1 MTSIR
6 QFAKNNN
13 YTYTLAIFDIA
24 KVSSNAV
31 VMSKYSL
38 WAKSSGIRYFFHVL
52 VSIWTDIP
60 NMDKTDKQANCLK
73 LKKVEI
79 KGGEL
84 ELKQMVSGSGW
95 MAACSLRP
103 CADNIIHCKV
113 PHTHLI
119 VLSDRICWSAT
130 SGLYSAGRYNSTG
143 EFISYCQITCSLLH
157 HIVFREP
164 LTN

>member
-1 MTSIR
+1 MTYIR

-13 YTYTLAIFDIA
+13 YNYTLATFDIA
-24 KVSSNAV
+24 KVSSNV
-31 VMSKYSL
+31 VVVQIFSMSQKF
-38 WAKSSGIRYFFHVL
+38 RYQVFFFHVLAL

-119 VLSDRICWSAT
+119 VLSDRIC
-130 SGLYSAGRYNSTG
+130 
-143 EFISYCQITCSLLH
+143 
-157 HIVFREP
+157 
-164 LTN
+164 

>member
-1 MTSIR
+1 MTYIR

-13 YTYTLAIFDIA
+13 YTLAIFDIA

-31 VMSKYSL
+31 DVQIFSMSQKF
-38 WAKSSGIRYFFHVL
+38 RYQVFFFFSCLGSV

-113 PHTHLI
+113 HILTSLFFQTVFADQPQVAYIQQDGTTQQVSLSAI
-119 VLSDRICWSAT
+119 VKLPALFAPRC
-130 SGLYSAGRYNSTG
+130 
-143 EFISYCQITCSLLH
+143 F
-157 HIVFREP
+157 
-164 LTN
+164 

>member
-1 MTSIR
+1 MTYIR

-13 YTYTLAIFDIA
+13 YNYTLATFDIA
-24 KVSSNAV
+24 KVSSNV
-31 VMSKYSL
+31 VVVQIFSMSQKF
-38 WAKSSGIRYFFHVL
+38 RYQVFFFHVLAL

-113 PHTHLI
+113 HILTSLFFQTVFADQPQVAYIQQDGTTQQVSLSAI
-119 VLSDRICWSAT
+119 VKLPALFCT
-130 SGLYSAGRYNSTG
+130 TLFLEN
-143 EFISYCQITCSLLH
+143 
-157 HIVFREP
+157 P
-164 LTN
+164 

>member
-1 MTSIR
+1 MTYIR

-24 KVSSNAV
+24 KVSSNV
-31 VMSKYSL
+31 VVVQIFSMSQKF
-38 WAKSSGIRYFFHVL
+38 RYQVFFFHVLAL

-113 PHTHLI
+113 HILTSLFFQTVFADQPQVAYIQQDGTTQQVSLSAI
-119 VLSDRICWSAT
+119 VKLPALFCT
-130 SGLYSAGRYNSTG
+130 TLFLEN
-143 EFISYCQITCSLLH
+143 
-157 HIVFREP
+157 P
-164 LTN
+164 

>member
-1 MTSIR
+1 M
-6 QFAKNNN
+6 
-13 YTYTLAIFDIA
+13 A

-31 VMSKYSL
+31 DVQVFSVSQKF
-38 WAKSSGIRYFFHVL
+38 RYQTALIAQIQVIFSCLGSV
-52 VSIWTDIP
+52 VSIWTDFA
-60 NMDKTDKQANCLK
+60 NMDITGKQANCLK
-73 LKKVEI
+73 LKKVKI

-84 ELKQMVSGSGW
+84 ELKQMVSGSGT

-113 PHTHLI
+113 HILTSLFFQTVFADQPQVAYIQQDGTTQQVSLSAI
-119 VLSDRICWSAT
+119 VKLLVS
-130 SGLYSAGRYNSTG
+130 
-143 EFISYCQITCSLLH
+143 LH

>member
-1 MTSIR
+1 
-6 QFAKNNN
+6 
-13 YTYTLAIFDIA
+13 
-24 KVSSNAV
+24 
-31 VMSKYSL
+31 MS
-38 WAKSSGIRYFFHVL
+38 V
-52 VSIWTDIP
+52 WTDIP

-113 PHTHLI
+113 HILTSLFFQTVFADQPQVAYIQQDGTTQQVSLSAIVKLPALFAPH
-119 VLSDRICWSAT
+119 C
-130 SGLYSAGRYNSTG
+130 
-143 EFISYCQITCSLLH
+143 F
-157 HIVFREP
+157 
-164 LTN
+164 